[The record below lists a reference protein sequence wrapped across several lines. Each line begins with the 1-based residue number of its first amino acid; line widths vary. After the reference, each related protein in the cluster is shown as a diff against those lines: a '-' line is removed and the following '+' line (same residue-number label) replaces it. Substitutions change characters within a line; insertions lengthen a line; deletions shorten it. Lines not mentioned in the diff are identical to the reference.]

1 VTNHEVADLLRL
13 IGDMLEIKGEVIYKS
28 LAYRRAADNIE
39 WLERDISD
47 VWRDGS
53 LRDIP
58 GVGAALEKKLD
69 ELLGTGR
76 LGYFDKLQQDV
87 PPTVVDLLNIADVGP
102 KTARILW
109 KELGA
114 TSIADVERAARAGR
128 LRALRGLGERSEQRI
143 LEAIHSLSLRTARIP
158 LGLAW
163 PVAQELSRALRQA
176 PGVARVE
183 PVGSLRR
190 MKDTVGDVAL
200 LAACAVLD
208 DALEALV
215 DLPQVGEVASQSPTQ
230 ATVTLLTGLQVR
242 LRAVQPEHYGSLL
255 QRLTGSQEHNA
266 ALRALAQH
274 QGLSR
279 SELGFTRDGGS
290 EIPCLQE
297 EEVYRALGLACP
309 PPELRENRGELLAA
323 QDGALPNL
331 VERRDILGDLHVH
344 TSWSDAAA
352 TPQEMAEAARALG
365 YAYLVISDHTH
376 GLGVANGLDVER
388 LRQQR
393 TEIDALNERYSDFC
407 LLHGAEVEIRGDGSL
422 DFPDH
427 VLGELDVVIASVHS
441 GLRQDKETI
450 TARVVGAMRNPHV
463 DVIGHPSGR
472 LLGRREASQVDL
484 DRVLQVAAETGTI
497 LEINARPKRLDL
509 DDIRVRRAVD
519 QGVDLCINSDAH
531 SISGLGVMDYGVATA
546 RRGWAEAR
554 HIVNTWPLERL
565 RRLLAR
571 KEQAARR

>member
-1 VTNHEVADLLRL
+1 
-13 IGDMLEIKGEVIYKS
+13 
-28 LAYRRAADNIE
+28 
-39 WLERDISD
+39 
-47 VWRDGS
+47 
-53 LRDIP
+53 
-58 GVGAALEKKLD
+58 
-69 ELLGTGR
+69 
-76 LGYFDKLQQDV
+76 
-87 PPTVVDLLNIADVGP
+87 
-102 KTARILW
+102 
-109 KELGA
+109 
-114 TSIADVERAARAGR
+114 
-128 LRALRGLGERSEQRI
+128 
-143 LEAIHSLSLRTARIP
+143 
-158 LGLAW
+158 
-163 PVAQELSRALRQA
+163 
-176 PGVARVE
+176 
-183 PVGSLRR
+183 